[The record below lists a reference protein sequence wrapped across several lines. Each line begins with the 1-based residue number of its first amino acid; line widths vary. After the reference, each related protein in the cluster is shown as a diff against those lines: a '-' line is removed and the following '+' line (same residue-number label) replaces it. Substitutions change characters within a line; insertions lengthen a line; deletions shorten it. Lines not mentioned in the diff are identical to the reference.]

1 MAEER
6 RYRAA
11 AVLRRTAQFLAVL
24 LAVSFLTF
32 ALMHAAGSDAVLQR
46 MERTGTV
53 LSPET
58 VAAERAALGL
68 DRPFLAQYG
77 SWLAGVLTGDLG
89 RSYVS
94 GRAVGP
100 LFLSRLPA
108 TLLLTAATLLLTAAA
123 LLLTAAVSVPLG
135 VYAAVRQGRRAD
147 RLIRGLSFLGNS
159 VPGFLIGLLLLYLFA
174 VRYPVFSVLPAKGS
188 LSGVV
193 LPAATLAAAMSAKY
207 VRQVRTAVLAELGK
221 DYVTGAR
228 ARGVPM
234 GTILR
239 RSVLR
244 AALPSLLTL
253 GALSLGSL
261 MGGAVVVESL
271 FRWDGVGRMAAEAV
285 FMRDYPVI
293 EAYVLWTAF
302 FYGAANLAADGL
314 CRLADPRMRGEGGR
328 L

>member
-6 RYRAA
+6 RYRA

-24 LAVSFLTF
+24 LAVSFLMF

-53 LSPET
+53 LPPET

-77 SWLAGVLTGDLG
+77 LWLAGVLTGDLG

-100 LFLSRLPA
+100 LFLSRLP
-108 TLLLTAATLLLTAAA
+108 ATLLLTAAA

-207 VRQVRTAVLAELGK
+207 VRQVRTAVLEELGK
-221 DYVTGAR
+221 DYVTGSR

-328 L
+328 S

>member
-24 LAVSFLTF
+24 LAVSFLMF

-53 LSPET
+53 LPPET

-100 LFLSRLPA
+100 LFLSRLP
-108 TLLLTAATLLLTAAA
+108 ATLLLTAAA

-174 VRYPVFSVLPAKGS
+174 VRYPVFSVLPAKGR

-207 VRQVRTAVLAELGK
+207 VRQVRTAVLEELGK

-328 L
+328 S

>member
-32 ALMHAAGSDAVLQR
+32 ALMHAAGSDAVIQR

-53 LSPET
+53 LPPET

-68 DRPFLAQYG
+68 DPPFLAQYG

-100 LFLSRLPA
+100 LFLSRLP
-108 TLLLTAATLLLTAAA
+108 ATLLLTAAA

-188 LSGVV
+188 LFGVV

-207 VRQVRTAVLAELGK
+207 VRQVRTAVLEELGK

-328 L
+328 S

>member
-100 LFLSRLPA
+100 LFFSRLP
-108 TLLLTAATLLLTAAA
+108 ATLLLTAAA
-123 LLLTAAVSVPLG
+123 LLLTTAVSVPLG

-207 VRQVRTAVLAELGK
+207 VRQVRTAVLEELGK

-328 L
+328 S

>member
-11 AVLRRTAQFLAVL
+11 AVLRRTVQFLAVL

-53 LSPET
+53 LLPET
-58 VAAERAALGL
+58 VVAERAALGL

-108 TLLLTAATLLLTAAA
+108 TLILTAAA

-207 VRQVRTAVLAELGK
+207 VRQVRTAVLEELGK

-328 L
+328 S

>member
-53 LSPET
+53 LSQET

-100 LFLSRLPA
+100 LFLSRLP
-108 TLLLTAATLLLTAAA
+108 ATLLLTAAA

-207 VRQVRTAVLAELGK
+207 VRQVRTAVLEELGK

-328 L
+328 S

>member
-53 LSPET
+53 LPPET

-108 TLLLTAATLLLTAAA
+108 TLLLTAAA

-135 VYAAVRQGRRAD
+135 VYAAVSQGRRAD

-207 VRQVRTAVLAELGK
+207 VRQVRTAVLEELGK

-328 L
+328 S

>member
-53 LSPET
+53 LPPET

-77 SWLAGVLTGDLG
+77 SWLAGVLTGNLG

-100 LFLSRLPA
+100 LFLSRLP
-108 TLLLTAATLLLTAAA
+108 ATLLLTAAA

-207 VRQVRTAVLAELGK
+207 VRQVRTAVLEELGK

-328 L
+328 S

>member
-53 LSPET
+53 LPPET

-100 LFLSRLPA
+100 LFLSRLP
-108 TLLLTAATLLLTAAA
+108 ATLLLTAAA

-174 VRYPVFSVLPAKGS
+174 VRYPVFSVLPANGS

-207 VRQVRTAVLAELGK
+207 VRQVRTAVLEELGK
-221 DYVTGAR
+221 DYVTGSR

-328 L
+328 S

>member
-53 LSPET
+53 LPPET

-68 DRPFLAQYG
+68 DRPFLVQYG

-100 LFLSRLPA
+100 LFLSRLP
-108 TLLLTAATLLLTAAA
+108 ATLLLTAAA

-207 VRQVRTAVLAELGK
+207 VRQVRTAVLEELGK

-328 L
+328 S

>member
-53 LSPET
+53 LPPET

-100 LFLSRLPA
+100 LFLSRLP
-108 TLLLTAATLLLTAAA
+108 ATLLLTAAA

-207 VRQVRTAVLAELGK
+207 VRQVRTAVLEELGK

-314 CRLADPRMRGEGGR
+314 CRPADPRMRGEGGR
-328 L
+328 S

>member
-11 AVLRRTAQFLAVL
+11 AVLRRTVQFLAVL

-53 LSPET
+53 LLPET

-108 TLLLTAATLLLTAAA
+108 TLILTAAA

-207 VRQVRTAVLAELGK
+207 VRQVRTAVLEELGK

-328 L
+328 S

>member
-46 MERTGTV
+46 MERTGMV

-100 LFLSRLPA
+100 LFLSRLP
-108 TLLLTAATLLLTAAA
+108 ATLLLTAAA

-207 VRQVRTAVLAELGK
+207 VRQVRTAVLEELGK

-328 L
+328 S

>member
-24 LAVSFLTF
+24 LAVSFLMF

-53 LSPET
+53 LPPET

-100 LFLSRLPA
+100 LFLSRLP
-108 TLLLTAATLLLTAAA
+108 ATLLLTAAA

-174 VRYPVFSVLPAKGS
+174 VRYPVFAVLPAKGS

-207 VRQVRTAVLAELGK
+207 VRQVRTAVLEELGK

-328 L
+328 S

>member
-53 LSPET
+53 LPPET

-68 DRPFLAQYG
+68 DRPFLDQYG

-100 LFLSRLPA
+100 LFLSRLP
-108 TLLLTAATLLLTAAA
+108 ATLLLTAAA

-207 VRQVRTAVLAELGK
+207 VRQVRTAVLEELGK

-328 L
+328 S

>member
-53 LSPET
+53 LPPET

-100 LFLSRLPA
+100 LFLSRLP
-108 TLLLTAATLLLTAAA
+108 ATLLLTAAA

-207 VRQVRTAVLAELGK
+207 VRQVRTAVLEELGK

-314 CRLADPRMRGEGGR
+314 CRLADPRMRGVGGR
-328 L
+328 S

>member
-53 LSPET
+53 LPPET

-108 TLLLTAATLLLTAAA
+108 TLLLTAAA
-123 LLLTAAVSVPLG
+123 LLLTASVSVPLG

-207 VRQVRTAVLAELGK
+207 VRQVRTAVLEELGK

-328 L
+328 S

>member
-53 LSPET
+53 LPPET

-68 DRPFLAQYG
+68 DRPFLTQYG

-108 TLLLTAATLLLTAAA
+108 TLLLTAAA

-135 VYAAVRQGRRAD
+135 VYAVVRQGRRAD

-207 VRQVRTAVLAELGK
+207 VRQVRTAVLEELGK

-328 L
+328 S

>member
-53 LSPET
+53 LPPET

-68 DRPFLAQYG
+68 DRPFLTQYG

-100 LFLSRLPA
+100 LFLSRLP
-108 TLLLTAATLLLTAAA
+108 ATLLLTAAA

-174 VRYPVFSVLPAKGS
+174 VQYPVFSVLPAKGS

-207 VRQVRTAVLAELGK
+207 VRQVRTAVLEELGK

-328 L
+328 S

>member
-11 AVLRRTAQFLAVL
+11 AVLRRTVQFLAVL

-77 SWLAGVLTGDLG
+77 SWLVGVLTGDLG

-94 GRAVGP
+94 SRAVGP
-100 LFLSRLPA
+100 LFLSRLP
-108 TLLLTAATLLLTAAA
+108 ATLLLTAAA

-159 VPGFLIGLLLLYLFA
+159 MPGFLIGLLLLYLFA

-207 VRQVRTAVLAELGK
+207 VRQVRTAVLEELGK

-328 L
+328 S

>member
-53 LSPET
+53 LPPET

-77 SWLAGVLTGDLG
+77 SWLAGMLTGDLG

-108 TLLLTAATLLLTAAA
+108 TLLLTAAA

-135 VYAAVRQGRRAD
+135 AYAAVRQGRRAD

-207 VRQVRTAVLAELGK
+207 VRQVRTAVLEELGK

-328 L
+328 S

>member
-53 LSPET
+53 LPPET

-100 LFLSRLPA
+100 LFLSRLP
-108 TLLLTAATLLLTAAA
+108 ATLLLTAAA

-174 VRYPVFSVLPAKGS
+174 VRYPVFSVLPANGS

-207 VRQVRTAVLAELGK
+207 VRQVRTAVLEELGK

-234 GTILR
+234 GIILR

-328 L
+328 S

>member
-53 LSPET
+53 LPPET

-100 LFLSRLPA
+100 LFLSRLP
-108 TLLLTAATLLLTAAA
+108 ATLLLTAAA

-174 VRYPVFSVLPAKGS
+174 VRYPVFTVLPAKGS

-207 VRQVRTAVLAELGK
+207 VRQVRTAVLEELGK

-261 MGGAVVVESL
+261 MGGTVVVESL

-328 L
+328 S

>member
-53 LSPET
+53 LPPEM

-108 TLLLTAATLLLTAAA
+108 TLLLTAAA

-159 VPGFLIGLLLLYLFA
+159 MPGFLIGLLLLYLFA

-207 VRQVRTAVLAELGK
+207 VRQVRTAVLEELGK

-328 L
+328 S

>member
-77 SWLAGVLTGDLG
+77 SWLAGLLTGDLG
-89 RSYVS
+89 RSYIS

-108 TLLLTAATLLLTAAA
+108 TLCLTAAA

-135 VYAAVRQGRRAD
+135 VYAAVRQGRAAD

-174 VRYPVFSVLPAKGS
+174 VRYPVFSVLPAGDS

-207 VRQVRTAVLAELGK
+207 VRQVRTAVLEELGK

-253 GALSLGSL
+253 LALSLGSL
-261 MGGAVVVESL
+261 MGGAVVVESI

-314 CRLADPRMRGEGGR
+314 SRLADPRMRGEGGR
-328 L
+328 P

>member
-53 LSPET
+53 LPPET

-100 LFLSRLPA
+100 LFLSRLP
-108 TLLLTAATLLLTAAA
+108 ATLLLTAAA

-207 VRQVRTAVLAELGK
+207 VRQVRTAVLEELGK

-314 CRLADPRMRGEGGR
+314 CRLADLRMRGEGGR
-328 L
+328 S

>member
-6 RYRAA
+6 RYRAV

-53 LSPET
+53 LPPET

-100 LFLSRLPA
+100 LFLSRLP
-108 TLLLTAATLLLTAAA
+108 ATLLLTAAA

-207 VRQVRTAVLAELGK
+207 VRQVRTAVLEELGK

-328 L
+328 S

>member
-1 MAEER
+1 MAEGR

-108 TLLLTAATLLLTAAA
+108 TLLLTAAA

-207 VRQVRTAVLAELGK
+207 VRQVRTAVLEELGK

-328 L
+328 S

>member
-53 LSPET
+53 LPPET

-100 LFLSRLPA
+100 IFLSRLP
-108 TLLLTAATLLLTAAA
+108 ATLLLTAAA

-207 VRQVRTAVLAELGK
+207 VRQVRTAVLEELGK

-328 L
+328 S

>member
-108 TLLLTAATLLLTAAA
+108 TLLLTAAA

-147 RLIRGLSFLGNS
+147 RIIRGLSFLGNS

-207 VRQVRTAVLAELGK
+207 VRQVRTAVLEELGK

-302 FYGAANLAADGL
+302 FYGTANLAADGL

-328 L
+328 S

>member
-53 LSPET
+53 LPPET

-100 LFLSRLPA
+100 LFFSRLP
-108 TLLLTAATLLLTAAA
+108 ATLLLTAAA

-174 VRYPVFSVLPAKGS
+174 VRYPVFSVLPANGS

-207 VRQVRTAVLAELGK
+207 VRQVRTAVLEELGK

-234 GTILR
+234 GIILR

-328 L
+328 S

>member
-53 LSPET
+53 LPPET

-100 LFLSRLPA
+100 LFRSRLP
-108 TLLLTAATLLLTAAA
+108 ATLLLTAAA

-207 VRQVRTAVLAELGK
+207 VRQVRTAVLEELGK

-328 L
+328 S

>member
-53 LSPET
+53 LPPET

-100 LFLSRLPA
+100 LFLSRLP
-108 TLLLTAATLLLTAAA
+108 ATLLLTAAA

-207 VRQVRTAVLAELGK
+207 VRQVRTAVLEELGK

>member
-108 TLLLTAATLLLTAAA
+108 TLLLTAAA

-147 RLIRGLSFLGNS
+147 RIIRGLSFLGNS

-314 CRLADPRMRGEGGR
+314 CRLADPRMRREGGR
-328 L
+328 S

>member
-100 LFLSRLPA
+100 LFLFRLP
-108 TLLLTAATLLLTAAA
+108 ATLLLTAAA

-207 VRQVRTAVLAELGK
+207 VRQVRTAVLEELGK

-228 ARGVPM
+228 ARGVSM

-328 L
+328 S

>member
-53 LSPET
+53 LPPET

-108 TLLLTAATLLLTAAA
+108 TLLLTAAA
-123 LLLTAAVSVPLG
+123 LLLTTAVSVPLG

-207 VRQVRTAVLAELGK
+207 VRQVRTAVLEELGK

-328 L
+328 S

>member
-53 LSPET
+53 LPPET

-100 LFLSRLPA
+100 LFLSRLP
-108 TLLLTAATLLLTAAA
+108 ATLLLTAAA

-174 VRYPVFSVLPAKGS
+174 VRYPVFSVLPARGS

-193 LPAATLAAAMSAKY
+193 IPAATLAAAMSAKY
-207 VRQVRTAVLAELGK
+207 VRQVRTAVLEELGK

-328 L
+328 S

>member
-1 MAEER
+1 MAEGR

-53 LSPET
+53 LPPET

-108 TLLLTAATLLLTAAA
+108 TLFLTAAA

-207 VRQVRTAVLAELGK
+207 VRQVRTAVLEELGK

-293 EAYVLWTAF
+293 EAYVLWTVF

-328 L
+328 S

>member
-53 LSPET
+53 LPPET

-100 LFLSRLPA
+100 LFLSRLP
-108 TLLLTAATLLLTAAA
+108 ATLLLTAAA

-207 VRQVRTAVLAELGK
+207 VRQVRTAVLEELGK

-314 CRLADPRMRGEGGR
+314 CRLADPWMRGEGGR
-328 L
+328 S

>member
-53 LSPET
+53 LPPET

-100 LFLSRLPA
+100 LFLSRLP
-108 TLLLTAATLLLTAAA
+108 ATLLLTAAA

-174 VRYPVFSVLPAKGS
+174 VRYPAFSVLPAKGS

-207 VRQVRTAVLAELGK
+207 VRQVRTAVLEELGK

-234 GTILR
+234 RTILR

-328 L
+328 S